1 MKRELFNSLNEYY
14 LVGVSGGPDSMALLD
29 KLYNLGLKLIV
40 CNINY
45 KTRVESDYEEKIVKE
60 YCESKGVLF
69 FSKVVDYFNKGNF
82 EEFAR
87 VERYKFFK
95 VIYEEYDCKGLV
107 IAHHLYDSLE
117 TYLLQKRRRSI
128 VKHYGLDDY
137 SFIMGMKV
145 IRPLLNEYKEDL
157 ISYCDLNN
165 IPYSIDKSN
174 FENVYERNKIR
185 NIELS
190 KLTKEEILSLVKK
203 MNKEN
208 ERNDSFFESLN
219 YKFNEIVN
227 NDFIDL
233 KKFSVL
239 NEDDKVYILYM
250 FLEKYLN
257 EYLKKLSKNRLKDLI
272 FKVENSEGSKTFVLN
287 KEYDLVKEY
296 SRVKLVNKMKY
307 YEYSYVINKGD
318 LLETEIFRV
327 SNEGIYKC
335 EIGAYDSD
343 FPLVIRNFKEGD
355 TIKLKVGR
363 KKVSRIFIDKKVPSH
378 IRKMYPVVL
387 NKNNEVI
394 FVPKFYKDLERKSLQ
409 SGLFVIQ
416 LIY

>member
-1 MKRELFNSLNEYY
+1 MKSELFKNFNDYY

-29 KLYNLGLKLIV
+29 KLYKLGLKLIV
-40 CNINY
+40 CNVNY
-45 KTRVESDYEEKIVKE
+45 KTRVESDYEEKIVCE
-60 YCESKGVLF
+60 YCDKRGILC
-69 FSKVVDYFNKGNF
+69 FSKVVDYYKKGNF

-95 VIYEEYDCKGLV
+95 VIYEEYDCKGLI
-107 IAHHLYDSLE
+107 IAHHLFDSLE
-117 TYLLQKRRRSI
+117 TYLLQKRRKSV

-137 SFIMGMKV
+137 SYIMGMKV
-145 IRPLLNEYKEDL
+145 IRPILDEYKNDL
-157 ISYCDLNN
+157 INYCDLNG
-165 IPYSIDKSN
+165 ILYSIDKSN
-174 FENVYERNKIR
+174 LDNLYERNKIR

-190 KLTKEEILSLVKK
+190 KLTKDEINSLVNK

-208 ERNDSFFESLN
+208 ERNDSLFKSLN

-233 KKFSVL
+233 NKFSVL
-239 NEDDKVYILYM
+239 SEDDRIYILYM

-257 EYLKKLSKNRLKDLI
+257 DYLKKLSKNRLKDLI
-272 FKVENSEGSKTFVLN
+272 IKILNSEGSKSFIIN

-296 SRVKLVNKMKY
+296 SKIKVINKIKVY
-307 YEYSYVINKGD
+307 DYSYVINKGD
-318 LLETEIFRV
+318 VLETEIFRV
-327 SNEGIYKC
+327 SKEGIYKC

-343 FPLVIRNFKEGD
+343 FPLVIRNYKEGD
-355 TIKLKVGR
+355 AIKLKVGT

-387 NKNNEVI
+387 NKDNEVI
-394 FVPKFYKDLERKSLQ
+394 FVPKFYKDLERKTLQ
-409 SGLFVIQ
+409 SGLFMIQ